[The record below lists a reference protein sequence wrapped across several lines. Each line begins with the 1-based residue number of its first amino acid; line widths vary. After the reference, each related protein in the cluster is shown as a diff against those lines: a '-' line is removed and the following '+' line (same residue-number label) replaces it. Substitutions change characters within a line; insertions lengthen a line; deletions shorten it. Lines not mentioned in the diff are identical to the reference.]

1 MKNTKAENQ
10 IKTTLQ
16 AETAQATKEQQGAEQ
31 AQAAKGQQ
39 GAEQAQAAK
48 EQQGVEKKRDA
59 EKAQGVEEKHGTEK
73 AQGAEKKPATRK
85 SPAVRKP
92 REPFSL
98 PRLIV
103 KHARLIQKLFI
114 VACILSVCMIP
125 LVHINYDLTEYLPDS
140 VQSKQGIDLMEKEF
154 GYPGTGRVMID
165 DVSLYEAKQYKDKI
179 AAVDGVDTV
188 SFCDSE
194 VDIYGSSDFIDYSKI
209 TDYYKDNAAVMDI
222 VFVYGDADKR
232 TSAALDE
239 IQNIVGDKGHIVGSA
254 MQNKFLQQVLNSQ
267 MTLILSLAVVVIF
280 GILLLTTN
288 AWIEPVLFLTV
299 MGVAILI
306 NKGSDIFLGTISFMT
321 NNVVAVLQLAVSMD
335 YSIFLLDAYRR
346 YKEQGQETKTALT
359 NAVDEALKSIL
370 ASSLTTIVGFIV
382 LAFMKFSIGFDLGLS
397 LAKGVVWSL
406 AAVLLFMPSM
416 ILLLDKLLTKTEHRS
431 FLPYFNRTSK
441 GIYACRVP
449 VLVIVAILVV
459 PLYVAQGMNNFT
471 YGNSAV
477 GMSPGTQ
484 VYDDD
489 QKITQIFGRS
499 NMLMAIVPNTSN
511 VKEKALSDEIEA
523 LPYVKSVQSLS
534 NTLPAGVPEE
544 FLPESITSL
553 LHTENYSRILLY
565 TRTKDESE
573 AAFADADEIQ
583 SLVHKYYPE
592 DSYLVGETPATQ
604 DIKTTITKD
613 YSFVNMLSLAG
624 VFLVVMFSFKS
635 VAIPIA
641 AMIPILIA
649 TYMNMTMPYLRGEEL
664 TYLGYI
670 IVGCIQLG
678 ATVDYS
684 VLITSNYLAG
694 RQKMGLDRH
703 QAAVFTLKRSLPSL
717 LTSGSILTVCGY
729 LVYFVSS
736 VVAIAQLGHLVG
748 RGAWM
753 SLLCV
758 LFLLPSLLS
767 LMDPLIEVNEL
778 ERLKRLPGHLKAF
791 REKRQAAREKRRKKT
806 SGKQAAGQ
814 QPASSKTAGAEQ
826 RASKQ

>member
-1 MKNTKAENQ
+1 MKERTGKQQKTVRMAEAAHSSGAAARTTAAAKKASETKAASGA
-10 IKTTLQ
+10 
-16 AETAQATKEQQGAEQ
+16 AEADQ
-31 AQAAKGQQ
+31 
-39 GAEQAQAAK
+39 
-48 EQQGVEKKRDA
+48 EK
-59 EKAQGVEEKHGTEK
+59 
-73 AQGAEKKPATRK
+73 
-85 SPAVRKP
+85 RKP
-92 REPFSL
+92 RHRVKGAHAPFSL
-98 PRLIV
+98 PGFIV
-103 KHARLIQKLFI
+103 SHARLIQKFFILACLF
-114 VACILSVCMIP
+114 SVCMIP
-125 LVHINYDLTEYLPDS
+125 LVHINYDLTEYLPQT
-140 VQSKQGIDLMEKEF
+140 VQSKQGIDLMEREF

-179 AAVDGVDTV
+179 AAVEGVDTI
-188 SFCDSE
+188 SFCDST
-194 VDIYGSSDFIDYSKI
+194 VDIYGSSDFIDYSEI
-209 TDYYKDNAAVMDI
+209 TDYYKDGKAVMDI

-232 TSAALDE
+232 TSAALDQ
-239 IQNIVGDKGHIVGSA
+239 IQEIVGEKGHIVGSA

-267 MTLILSLAVVVIF
+267 MSLILGLAVVVIF
-280 GILLLTTN
+280 VILLLTTN

-346 YKEQGQETKTALT
+346 YKTQGQETKTALT

-370 ASSLTTIVGFIV
+370 ASSLTTIVGFVV

-416 ILLLDKLLTKTEHRS
+416 ILLLDRLLTKTEHRS

-441 GIYACRVP
+441 RIYSCRVP
-449 VLVIVAILVV
+449 VLTLVV
-459 PLYVAQGMNNFT
+459 LLVIPLYVAQGMNNFT

-489 QKITQIFGRS
+489 QKITEVFGRS
-499 NMLMAIVPNTSN
+499 NMLMAIIPNTSN

-534 NTLPAGVPEE
+534 NTLPAGIPEE
-544 FLPESITSL
+544 FLPESMTSL
-553 LHTENYSRILLY
+553 LHTKDYARILLY

-573 AAFADADEIQ
+573 AAFEASDEIQ
-583 SLVHKYYPE
+583 ELIRSYYPT

-635 VAIPIA
+635 VAIPVA

-649 TYMNMTMPYLRGEEL
+649 TYMNMTMPYLKGEEL

-736 VVAIAQLGHLVG
+736 VVAIGQLGHLVG

-758 LFLLPSLLS
+758 LFLLPALLS
-767 LMDPLIEVNEL
+767 IMDPLIEVNEQ
-778 ERLKRLPGHLKAF
+778 ERLRRLWVRWRAF
-791 REKRQAAREKRRKKT
+791 RASGGKGSAAKKQGADSKKSRADAKKQEADAAVRGKAQAAASPARKQTQNK
-806 SGKQAAGQ
+806 AGNE
-814 QPASSKTAGAEQ
+814 A
-826 RASKQ
+826 